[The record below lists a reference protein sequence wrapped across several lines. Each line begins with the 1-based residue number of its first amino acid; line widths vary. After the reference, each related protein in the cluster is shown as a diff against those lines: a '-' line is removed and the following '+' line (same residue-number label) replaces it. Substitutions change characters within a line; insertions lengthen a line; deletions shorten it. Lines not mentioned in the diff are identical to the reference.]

1 MGDKMKGIFVKK
13 IGMLQVW
20 SDEGKRIGVTALQ
33 AGAASVTQVK
43 TTDKDG
49 YNAVQIGFG
58 AKKENTVNKTEKGH
72 QKAAFE
78 KNGVYYNTLMELRN
92 YEGNAQV
99 GDTIACDIFA
109 AGDKVMVKGVSKGKG
124 FQGVVK
130 RHGFWGNRATH
141 GCTTHRE
148 PGSVGAGTDPARIHK
163 GKKMPGR
170 MGGKNVT
177 VKNLKVFK
185 IVPEDNLI
193 LIEGSVPG
201 PNGSSVFVYQK

>member
-1 MGDKMKGIFVKK
+1 MKGIFVKK
-13 IGMLQVW
+13 VGMLQVW
-20 SDEGKRIGVTALQ
+20 SEEGKRIGVTALQ

-43 TTDKDG
+43 TVDKDG
-49 YNAVQIGFG
+49 YNAVQIGFD
-58 AKKENTVNKTEKGH
+58 AKKESSVNKTAKGH
-72 QKAAFE
+72 QKSSFE
-78 KNGVYYNTLMELRN
+78 KTGVYYNTLMELRN
-92 YEGNAQV
+92 YEGAAQP
-99 GDTIACDIFA
+99 GDLISCDIFS
-109 AGDKVMVKGVSKGKG
+109 AGDHVMVSGVSKGKG

-170 MGGKNVT
+170 MGGKKVT

-185 IVPEDNLI
+185 IIPEDNLI

-201 PNGSSVFVYQK
+201 PTGSSVFVYQK